1 MTYQIKELLLA
12 DGDSPFGEWFGSLE
26 AVAAAKVRVAVSR
39 MEQGNLSNVEW
50 FRGIGE
56 YKIDW
61 GPGLRIYLA
70 KDGLKIVILI
80 GGGTK
85 KRQQQDI
92 DRRWRCGRTT
102 STARHQP
109 TKERSDM
116 ALTRDF
122 KETVAA
128 RVQSDPAFAEA
139 LLDEAITLFVNG
151 EPESAKLI
159 LRDLVNATV
168 GFEALADEIHKPA
181 KSLHRMLSKS
191 GNPTM
196 TNVSAIF
203 AAIKRAL
210 KVEVR
215 AQVVMA

>member
-1 MTYQIKELLLA
+1 
-12 DGDSPFGEWFGSLE
+12 
-26 AVAAAKVRVAVSR
+26 
-39 MEQGNLSNVEW
+39 
-50 FRGIGE
+50 
-56 YKIDW
+56 
-61 GPGLRIYLA
+61 
-70 KDGLKIVILI
+70 
-80 GGGTK
+80 
-85 KRQQQDI
+85 
-92 DRRWRCGRTT
+92 
-102 STARHQP
+102 
-109 TKERSDM
+109 M

-128 RVQSDPAFAEA
+128 RVRNDPAFAQA

-168 GFEALADEIHKPA
+168 GFEALADEIHKPV

-196 TNVSAIF
+196 SNISAVF
-203 AAIKRAL
+203 AAVKRAL

-215 AQVVMA
+215 TQVVMA

>member
-1 MTYQIKELLLA
+1 
-12 DGDSPFGEWFGSLE
+12 
-26 AVAAAKVRVAVSR
+26 
-39 MEQGNLSNVEW
+39 
-50 FRGIGE
+50 
-56 YKIDW
+56 
-61 GPGLRIYLA
+61 
-70 KDGLKIVILI
+70 
-80 GGGTK
+80 
-85 KRQQQDI
+85 
-92 DRRWRCGRTT
+92 
-102 STARHQP
+102 
-109 TKERSDM
+109 M

-128 RVQSDPAFAEA
+128 RVQNDPAFAQA

-196 TNVSAIF
+196 SNVSAIF

-215 AQVVMA
+215 AQVVMACQTAEQLLVEQQPSGPSSPHVESLPTFTKPARQRWESIPAHVRQRLLSNVCCGHCGHEVTITDFSGTMKGRDLLLVGRCADCRSEVARVIEGA